1 MAKTGSPGAIAAS
14 TVVKE
19 GRGPGASPAHAAP
32 THAAPWLSAYPPG
45 MPQAIDIGS
54 LGTLADLFT
63 AAIDR
68 YGERAAFRSF
78 GASLSYRDLG
88 RAADAVTAWLQSRGL
103 QKGDRVAI
111 MMPNVLAYPAIM
123 IGAIRGGYGV
133 VNVNPL
139 YTARELRLQLADA
152 EPRVLFVLE
161 NFAHV
166 VQEVLPELPLEAVV
180 VVSPGDLMGF
190 KGGIVNFVSRRVKKA
205 VPPFSLP
212 NGVSFAKA
220 LAAGRKATPA
230 PVTIAGEDI
239 AFLQYTGGTTGVP
252 KGAMLTH
259 RNIVANAAQ
268 IRAWVG
274 TWVPDDSPGQVMVTA
289 LPLYH
294 IFALTACCVSRL
306 AAGVTSLLIANP
318 RDIGGLIKT
327 MKSERFTM
335 LCGVNTL
342 FNAIANHPAAKS
354 VDFSHL
360 AFCVSGGMA
369 TQQAVARR
377 WKELTGRPI
386 IEGYGLSETSPV
398 ISVNRLDIEA
408 FTGTVGYPLP
418 STEVVIRAPGS
429 DTDLGVGDVGEI
441 CVRGPQVMAGYWRHP
456 EATAAVMTAD
466 GFFRTGDLAV
476 MEPDGAL
483 RIVDRIKDMII
494 VSGFNVYP
502 TEVEDVIARHP
513 KVLEVAVIGL
523 PDAQSGETV
532 TAYIVPRDSSLT
544 QDEIRGFARES
555 LTGYKLPRRIVF
567 RESLPKSN
575 VGKVLRRVLREEVL
589 AGETAAGQA

>member
-1 MAKTGSPGAIAAS
+1 MAEMDMPGAVAVPSTTAA
-14 TVVKE
+14 KAE
-19 GRGPGASPAHAAP
+19 GRGPSSSP
-32 THAAPWLSAYPPG
+32 TAPWFSAYPPT
-45 MPQAIDIGS
+45 MPHEIDVAR

-63 AAIDR
+63 GAIDR
-68 YGERAAFRSF
+68 YGDRIAFRSF
-78 GASLSYRDLG
+78 GADLSYRDLG
-88 RAADAVTAWLQSRGL
+88 RAAEAVTSWLQGQGL
-103 QKGDRVAI
+103 AKGDRVAI
-111 MMPNVLAYPAIM
+111 MMPNLLAYPAIL
-123 IGAIRGGYGV
+123 IGAIRGGYTV
-133 VNVNPL
+133 VNINPL

-166 VQEVLPELPLEAVV
+166 VEEVLPQLALDKVV
-180 VVSPGDLMGF
+180 IVKPGDLMGL
-190 KGGIVNFVSRRVKKA
+190 KGAIVNVVSQHIKRA

-212 NGVSFAKA
+212 SSLNFAKV
-220 LAAGRKATPA
+220 LAAGRKTKPR
-230 PVTIAGEDI
+230 PVTITGDDI
-239 AFLQYTGGTTGVP
+239 AFLQYTGGTTGIP

-259 RNIVANAAQ
+259 RNIAANAAQ

-274 TWVPDDSPGQVMVTA
+274 TWVPDDTPDQIIITA

-327 MKSERFTM
+327 MSRERFTM
-335 LCGVNTL
+335 MCGVNTL
-342 FNAIANHPAAKS
+342 FNAIANHPAVKT
-354 VDFSHL
+354 VDFSNL
-360 AFCVSGGMA
+360 KFCVSGGMA
-369 TQQAVARR
+369 TQQAVAQR

-386 IEGYGLSETSPV
+386 VEGYGLSETSPV

-429 DTDLGVGDVGEI
+429 DTDLPPGEVGEI

-523 PDAQSGETV
+523 PDTQSGEMV
-532 TAYIVPRDSSLT
+532 AAYIVPRDPSLT
-544 QDEIRGFARES
+544 AEEVRAFAREE

-567 RESLPKSN
+567 RDSLPKTN
-575 VGKVLRRVLREEVL
+575 VGKVLRRSLREEVL
-589 AGETAAGQA
+589 AETRPGTKA